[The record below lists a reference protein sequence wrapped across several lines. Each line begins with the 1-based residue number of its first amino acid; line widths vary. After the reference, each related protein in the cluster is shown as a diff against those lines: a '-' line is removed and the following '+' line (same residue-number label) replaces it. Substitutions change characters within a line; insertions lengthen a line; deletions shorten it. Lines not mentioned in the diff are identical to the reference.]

1 MHAAFIGVH
10 LVAALVFAF
19 GWIVLNSLFASIV
32 HRHLTFALGIGL
44 WPFVFQGIWLYVMV
58 TGVCYATQATR
69 RAARIEALAARA
81 QLEALRAQLN
91 PHFLFNALHTVV
103 HLIPRQPERAA
114 QAAEQLADLLRT
126 TIETDREVVSLESEW
141 DFVERYLEIERIRFG
156 DRLDVRSDLSP
167 QARAALVPSFALQT
181 LVENAVRH
189 GAMPRVE
196 PTTLSIT
203 ARMENGLLVASVQ
216 DTGLGADPATI
227 AASTGPGLRRLRER
241 LAALYDGRARLETV
255 LGPTGGFTATIV
267 VPQTLRDRDA

>member
-1 MHAAFIGVH
+1 VAFRLSGH
-10 LVAALVFAF
+10 LALRHGDGRLLRDA
-19 GWIVLNSLFASIV
+19 GDSPRGA
-32 HRHLTFALGIGL
+32 HRSPGSAG
-44 WPFVFQGIWLYVMV
+44 
-58 TGVCYATQATR
+58 
-69 RAARIEALAARA
+69 

-114 QAAEQLADLLRT
+114 QAAEQLAGLLRT

-216 DTGLGADPATI
+216 DTGLGVDPATI
-227 AASTGPGLRRLRER
+227 AASAGTGLRRLRER

-255 LGPTGGFTATIV
+255 RGPTGGFTATIV
-267 VPQTLRDRDA
+267 VPQTLRDREA